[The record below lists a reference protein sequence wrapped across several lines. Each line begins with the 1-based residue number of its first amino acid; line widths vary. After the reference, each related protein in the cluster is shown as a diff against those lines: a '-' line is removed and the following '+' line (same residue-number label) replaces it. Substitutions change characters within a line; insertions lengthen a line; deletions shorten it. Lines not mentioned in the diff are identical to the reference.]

1 MGCNDVMIPITTI
14 YVNVKKYYTN
24 KNTHKE
30 ITTVEEIF
38 LVFRSNSNRVLVFS

>member
-1 MGCNDVMIPITTI
+1 MQRCNDTNNN
-14 YVNVKKYYTN
+14 YLCKCKKYYTN

-30 ITTVEEIF
+30 ITTVEETF